1 LLIGD
6 VERVDQPPDAG
17 IALPAAFVSAG
28 PLDAS
33 ADRRY
38 HQEQR
43 ADGAESGEQ
52 ACDLDPAKQRR
63 DPGSGHAAIRKIPA
77 VATGRCDGV

>member
-1 LLIGD
+1 M
-6 VERVDQPPDAG
+6 R
-17 IALPAAFVSAG
+17 AAFVQPDRSN
-28 PLDAS
+28 AS

-52 ACDLDPAKQRR
+52 AVVDLDPAKQRR
-63 DPGSGHAAIRKIPA
+63 DPDQARCDQKKYPPWR
-77 VATGRCDGV
+77 TGRCDGVCGDAIGRLCVRSRR